1 MLCSNSDHLLL
12 QADKRCADQEVNAT
26 DIKGFPLASIQGIKN
41 VSCNQNIPRQTNGY
55 DCGVYTI
62 KFFEMVINVMPS
74 STLQD
79 IENKFG
85 FARDAFG
92 FDAINQEREDL
103 KLKINE
109 LSSQWQEMLRLRKI
123 NEDTAHANSSELENG
138 SDEIISGND
147 CYTNTGEE
155 SNTQSQERRLLD
167 ENENDSE
174 KELESKRKSKS
185 ME

>member
-1 MLCSNSDHLLL
+1 MLCSNFDHLLL
-12 QADKRCADQEVNAT
+12 QADKRCTDQEVNAI
-26 DIKGFPLASIQGIKN
+26 DIKGFPLASTHGIKT

-123 NEDTAHANSSELENG
+123 NEDATHSNSSELENG
-138 SDEIISGND
+138 SGEIISGND
-147 CYTNTGEE
+147 YYTNTGEG
-155 SNTQSQERRLLD
+155 SNTQSQERRLLN
-167 ENENDSE
+167 ENENENENELKFKRESE
-174 KELESKRKSKS
+174 S